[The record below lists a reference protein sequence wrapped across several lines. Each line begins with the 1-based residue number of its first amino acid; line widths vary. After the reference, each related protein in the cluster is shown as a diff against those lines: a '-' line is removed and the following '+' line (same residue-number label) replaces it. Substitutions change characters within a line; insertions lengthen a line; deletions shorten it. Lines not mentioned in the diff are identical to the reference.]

1 MEEFSKDSKDLSE
14 RIWNAF
20 SSMKLG
26 LALLGIIALVAS
38 IGTVVPQIEQAPEDA
53 KAVSQL
59 WQTMGFTHLYS
70 TVWFRLL
77 LGLLCINLIVC
88 SIQRLRGIYLR
99 TFKLTPPPTLAR
111 VPQKNRHVL
120 QGEVTSL
127 RESVQEV
134 LIQKG
139 FRFTLSDQSEYWS
152 FIAIKRRL
160 GNWGSLITHLSF
172 VVLVIGAL
180 LGSLLGFKG
189 YFMEGAGTTIPIQ
202 AIEVSKGK
210 VTETFSVRINS
221 AEDRL
226 LPNGE
231 RDNWYTD
238 MSILENGQEVA
249 RKTLSVNHPFE
260 YKGVTFYQAS
270 FANGALFTAEINGQ
284 KNPVVLRDQGQSYYQ
299 APGTDLYLVTTLA
312 RGSTLKPGVLFQV
325 YKGTGADPI
334 QTGQLLTGETID
346 VQGAY
351 RLTFNGLAGFTGLQ
365 VKKDPGVA
373 LIWLGCGLLLGGL
386 LLAFYWQPL
395 VISGI
400 IQSENGK
407 RGTLTVG
414 ALAGKM
420 TDRTREALEQFVGS
434 ITKMIR

>member
-1 MEEFSKDSKDLSE
+1 MEENSKDLSE
-14 RIWNAF
+14 RLWSAF

-26 LALLGIIALVAS
+26 LALLGIIAFVAS
-38 IGTVVPQIEQAPEDA
+38 IGTVVPQIEQAPEKA
-53 KAVSQL
+53 EAVSQI
-59 WQTMGFTHLYS
+59 WKIMGFTHLYS
-70 TVWFRLL
+70 AVWFRLL

-88 SIQRLRGIYLR
+88 STQRFRGIYLR
-99 TFKLTPPPTLAR
+99 TFKLTPPSNLAK
-111 VPQKNRHVL
+111 VPQKNRLVV
-120 QGEVTSL
+120 QGELSSL

-134 LIQKG
+134 LIQKR
-139 FRFTLSDQSEYWS
+139 FRFTLSDQSDHWS

-172 VVLVIGAL
+172 VVLVVGAL
-180 LGSLLGFKG
+180 LGSFLGFKG

-210 VTETFSVRINS
+210 VSETFSVRINS
-221 AEDRL
+221 AEDRF

-238 MSILENGQEVA
+238 MSVLENGQEVA
-249 RKTLSVNHPFE
+249 RKTLSVNHPFK
-260 YKGVTFYQAS
+260 YKGITFYQAS
-270 FANGALFTAEINGQ
+270 FANGALFTAEMKGQ
-284 KNPVVLRDQGQSYYQ
+284 KKPVVLRDQGQSYYQ

-312 RGSTLKPGVLFQV
+312 RGSSEKPGVLYQV

-334 QTGQLLTGETID
+334 QTGQLKAGETID

-351 RLTFNGLAGFTGLQ
+351 RLTFDGLAGFTGLQ

-373 LIWLGCGLLLGGL
+373 VIWLGCGLLLGGL

-400 IQSENGK
+400 IKSENEK
-407 RGTLTVG
+407 RGNLTVG
-414 ALAGKM
+414 VLTGKM
-420 TDRTREALEQFVGS
+420 TDSTRVALEQFVS
-434 ITKMIR
+434 SVTKMIR